1 MKKTCLKLFSL
12 FVAFFLLV
20 SVNLS
25 LAASLSLTQ
34 IGALNTGGMTYA
46 EWWYTGENP
55 TLVGTAGAGS
65 TVSIDINGTTE
76 TVTTDS
82 SGNWTYG
89 TSLSSGDHLVAI
101 SSDGEVYS
109 FTLHAGQD
117 FPGVGAVTT
126 EKGGVQSTVP
136 ESGSNQLLAFALFT
150 GFAAFG
156 FYLYKTREP
165 KKLFEKNVLK
175 DH

>member
-1 MKKTCLKLFSL
+1 MKKTCLKLLSL

-34 IGALNTGGMTYA
+34 IGTLSTGGKTYS
-46 EWWYTGENP
+46 EWWYTGTNP
-55 TLVGTAGAGS
+55 TLAGTAGAGS

-76 TVTTDS
+76 TVTADS
-82 SGNWTYG
+82 SGNWSYP
-89 TSLSSGDHLVAI
+89 TSTLSSGDHLIAI
-101 SSDGEVYS
+101 SASGEVYS

-117 FPGVGAVTT
+117 FPGVGAVTG

-136 ESGSNQLLAFALFT
+136 ESGSNQLISFALFT

-156 FYLYKTREP
+156 FYLYKTRDP

-175 DH
+175 D